1 MVKDEVKH
9 AAGAN
14 IKIWVIE
21 KVMLHVLFIE
31 FTVDLGSGT
40 LYMAMRSSRRH
51 RNKKISVPR
60 RQHPL
65 CDSELETECQPRLKI
80 SANSA

>member
-40 LYMAMRSSRRH
+40 LYMATRSSGRH
-51 RNKKISVPR
+51 RNKK
-60 RQHPL
+60 
-65 CDSELETECQPRLKI
+65 K
-80 SANSA
+80 